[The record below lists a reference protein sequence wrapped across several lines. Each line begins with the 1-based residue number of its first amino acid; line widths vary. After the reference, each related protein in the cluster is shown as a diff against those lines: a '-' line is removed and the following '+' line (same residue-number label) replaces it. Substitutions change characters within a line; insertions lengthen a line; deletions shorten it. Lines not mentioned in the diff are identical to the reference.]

1 MSNEQNDFERIN
13 DTAHEFLMDQMGI
26 EYDSLDRSI
35 QRQIEAY
42 DILFE
47 IAIEDGIID
56 PREDLVLDLLSDLIA
71 DNIRKTHSG
80 SKG

>member
-26 EYDSLDRSI
+26 EYDNLDRSI
-35 QRQIEAY
+35 QRQMEAY

-47 IAIEDGIID
+47 TSIEDGIID

-71 DNIRKTHSG
+71 ENIRKQYSG